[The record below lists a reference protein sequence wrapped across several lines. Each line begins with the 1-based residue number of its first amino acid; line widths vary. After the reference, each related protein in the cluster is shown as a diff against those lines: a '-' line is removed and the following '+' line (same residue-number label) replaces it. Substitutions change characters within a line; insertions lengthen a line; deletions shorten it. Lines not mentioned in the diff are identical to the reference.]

1 VEGDSSPPPIRAQMP
16 NLVDP
21 LQATVQ
27 AIGQRSRACLCP
39 VNDVAGGDE
48 RLSDE

>member
-1 VEGDSSPPPIRAQMP
+1 MP

-27 AIGQRSRACLCP
+27 AIGQRSSTLRALQRRP
-39 VNDVAGGDE
+39 SAV
-48 RLSDE
+48 